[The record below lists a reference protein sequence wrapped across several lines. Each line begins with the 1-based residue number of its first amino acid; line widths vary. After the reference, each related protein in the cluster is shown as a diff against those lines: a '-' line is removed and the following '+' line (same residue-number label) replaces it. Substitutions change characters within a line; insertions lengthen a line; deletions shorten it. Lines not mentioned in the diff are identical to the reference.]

1 MFVIHIQNNNIV
13 DDKTGEIIVNTEQQ
27 YTIIKQNFQKQFNDA
42 TKINIKQ
49 FIGNPKSLNNRITIE
64 EIKNVLKVH

>member
-49 FIGNPKSLNNRITIE
+49 FIGNSKSLNNRITIE

>member
-27 YTIIKQNFQKQFNDA
+27 YTIIKQKFQK
-42 TKINIKQ
+42 
-49 FIGNPKSLNNRITIE
+49 
-64 EIKNVLKVH
+64 